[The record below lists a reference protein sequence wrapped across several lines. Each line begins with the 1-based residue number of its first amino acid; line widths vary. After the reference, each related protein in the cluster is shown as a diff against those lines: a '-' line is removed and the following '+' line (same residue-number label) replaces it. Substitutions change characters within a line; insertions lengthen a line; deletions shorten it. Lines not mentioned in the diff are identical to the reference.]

1 MARHPAAWIRR
12 LQRVSEGPVRVQLS
26 PDFLVEFPVEVFAAH
41 GPGYVSAEMLGLSDE
56 LGSDLTA
63 WQRWFDDHTDTGREP
78 MELGPEPEWDDW
90 RRQGDALR
98 ARLRQELG
106 PGFDVR

>member
-1 MARHPAAWIRR
+1 MLRQPAAWIRH
-12 LQRVSEGPVRVQLS
+12 LQRVGEGPVRVRLS
-26 PDFLVEFPVEVFAAH
+26 PDFYVEFPVEVFAEH

-78 MELGPEPEWDDW
+78 MEMGPESEWDEW
-90 RRQGDALR
+90 SRLGDALR